1 MNREELNK
9 MQTKILKK
17 NKICNYTLGILLLL
31 ILFITLIIVINK
43 RITFVFIIFIIFI
56 EIIFGIAMM
65 IIIKNIINGKDIKI
79 FNKEYK
85 NIYVLNFL
93 KQNFENIIY
102 KPEEGISKKEIKK
115 YNTLNLGDKF
125 TSNDYIC
132 GTYKN
137 VKFEQSD
144 IHIQEKYEE
153 EDKDGNKIITWETIF
168 EGRYMIFDFN
178 KNFKSN
184 VQVISNDFIKRSL
197 PRIKNNKKVKL
208 EDIEFNKMFKIYS
221 EIEHDA
227 FYILTPH
234 FMEKI
239 KKLYKELD
247 APIKLTFMK
256 NKLHVAVNNGED
268 SFEYNVLNPIN
279 EEEIEQDII
288 KDIKLITDFVNE
300 LNLDNNLFKKEA

>member
-79 FNKEYK
+79 YNKEYK

-153 EDKDGNKIITWETIF
+153 EDKDGNKIITWETTF

-197 PRIKNNKKVKL
+197 PHIKNNKKVKL

-247 APIKLTFMK
+247 APIKLTFME

-300 LNLDNNLFKKEA
+300 LNLDNDLFKKEA

>member
-65 IIIKNIINGKDIKI
+65 IIIKNIINGKDIKK

-102 KPEEGISKKEIKK
+102 KPEEGISKKDIKK

-197 PRIKNNKKVKL
+197 PHIKNNKKVKL

-247 APIKLTFMK
+247 APIKLTFME

>member
-1 MNREELNK
+1 
-9 MQTKILKK
+9 
-17 NKICNYTLGILLLL
+17 
-31 ILFITLIIVINK
+31 
-43 RITFVFIIFIIFI
+43 
-56 EIIFGIAMM
+56 M
-65 IIIKNIINGKDIKI
+65 IK
-79 FNKEYK
+79 
-85 NIYVLNFL
+85 
-93 KQNFENIIY
+93 
-102 KPEEGISKKEIKK
+102 
-115 YNTLNLGDKF
+115 
-125 TSNDYIC
+125 
-132 GTYKN
+132 
-137 VKFEQSD
+137 
-144 IHIQEKYEE
+144 EKYEE
-153 EDKDGNKIITWETIF
+153 EDKDENKIITWETIF

-221 EIEHDA
+221 EIEQDA

-247 APIKLTFMK
+247 APIKLTFME

-300 LNLDNNLFKKEA
+300 LNLDNDLFKKEA

>member
-9 MQTKILKK
+9 MQTKTLKK

-197 PRIKNNKKVKL
+197 PHIKNNKKVKL

-221 EIEHDA
+221 ETEHDA

-247 APIKLTFMK
+247 APIKLTFME

-300 LNLDNNLFKKEA
+300 LNLDNDLFKKEA

>member
-1 MNREELNK
+1 
-9 MQTKILKK
+9 
-17 NKICNYTLGILLLL
+17 
-31 ILFITLIIVINK
+31 
-43 RITFVFIIFIIFI
+43 
-56 EIIFGIAMM
+56 
-65 IIIKNIINGKDIKI
+65 
-79 FNKEYK
+79 
-85 NIYVLNFL
+85 
-93 KQNFENIIY
+93 
-102 KPEEGISKKEIKK
+102 
-115 YNTLNLGDKF
+115 
-125 TSNDYIC
+125 
-132 GTYKN
+132 
-137 VKFEQSD
+137 
-144 IHIQEKYEE
+144 
-153 EDKDGNKIITWETIF
+153 
-168 EGRYMIFDFN
+168 MIFDFN

-197 PRIKNNKKVKL
+197 PHIKNNKKVKL

-247 APIKLTFMK
+247 APIKLTFME

-288 KDIKLITDFVNE
+288 KNIKLITDFVNE
-300 LNLDNNLFKKEA
+300 LNLDNDLFKKEA

>member
-102 KPEEGISKKEIKK
+102 KLEEGISKKEIKK

-247 APIKLTFMK
+247 APIKLTFME
-256 NKLHVAVNNGED
+256 NKLHVAVNNGDD

>member
-102 KPEEGISKKEIKK
+102 KPEEGITKKEIKK

-153 EDKDGNKIITWETIF
+153 EDKDGNKIITWETTF

-197 PRIKNNKKVKL
+197 PHIKNNKKVKL

-247 APIKLTFMK
+247 APIKLTFME

-300 LNLDNNLFKKEA
+300 LNLDNDLFKKEA